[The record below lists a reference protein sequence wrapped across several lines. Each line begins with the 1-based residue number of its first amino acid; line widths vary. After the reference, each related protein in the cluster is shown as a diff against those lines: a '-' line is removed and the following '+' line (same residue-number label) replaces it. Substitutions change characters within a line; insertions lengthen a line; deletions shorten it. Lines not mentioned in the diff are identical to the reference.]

1 MSNIVDS
8 HPNSAPSTLN
18 GIPMG
23 PNSPTHSRTNSIAK
37 SPHPDGGAEA
47 QEEDTL
53 TRRHVSMEAVTQGDK
68 DLEKHVV
75 ITSRMELPQ
84 KFKHNFWDRELT
96 PQRTLYFKMASIGGL
111 AVFLLQIFAIMPFYW
126 GSLYKEYSLI
136 PNLRTLVLNL
146 DNSTIG
152 TTISSA
158 LLSSAHGTHT
168 HGTGPGNL
176 KSWLGWEE
184 YTLRWR
190 MSTPGLWLS
199 SFPPQLNA
207 YKGQLRAQ
215 IKRGTRVL
223 SSKLFT
229 PGRNELATGF
239 VVPYTTAIL
248 QRANAQ
254 LAQQF
259 TTEFLA
265 TATIEQARAMPVNL
279 LTQPVGY
286 TMVNLHPYDQPLAT
300 VLTFVGIIYVAV
312 FAFQT
317 TMATSAFQVVIGDY
331 LHIRSLILLRFG
343 ISFLFYFF
351 LSWAFALL
359 GLMFKG
365 DFTRHF
371 GGGGFLLYWLSL
383 FLGMASLGLALQAM
397 VTLLTVRF
405 IPILFILIL
414 LTNVSVSLLP
424 FDLLPSVYQYGKAW
438 PAYNLNRLVRTI
450 LFGTK
455 NDLSLNYGVLL
466 AWIAVSCITLPL
478 IQIWERKREVK
489 AHLAPLNEKAA
500 TAPDERNIKFGTN

>member
-1 MSNIVDS
+1 
-8 HPNSAPSTLN
+8 
-18 GIPMG
+18 
-23 PNSPTHSRTNSIAK
+23 
-37 SPHPDGGAEA
+37 
-47 QEEDTL
+47 
-53 TRRHVSMEAVTQGDK
+53 
-68 DLEKHVV
+68 
-75 ITSRMELPQ
+75 MELPQ

-184 YTLRWR
+184 YTSGSLPPSGFSNDEEALEDARRQVENEHAWAVVVI
-190 MSTPGLWLS
+190 LS
-199 SFPPQLNA
+199 SSTERLQRAIASADQAWNA
-207 YKGQLRAQ
+207 STIVQVIYSQA
-215 IKRGTRVL
+215 
-223 SSKLFT
+223 
-229 PGRNELATGF
+229 RNELATGSF

-489 AHLAPLNEKAA
+489 AHLAPLHEKAA
-500 TAPDERNIKFGTN
+500 TAPVLEKEAL